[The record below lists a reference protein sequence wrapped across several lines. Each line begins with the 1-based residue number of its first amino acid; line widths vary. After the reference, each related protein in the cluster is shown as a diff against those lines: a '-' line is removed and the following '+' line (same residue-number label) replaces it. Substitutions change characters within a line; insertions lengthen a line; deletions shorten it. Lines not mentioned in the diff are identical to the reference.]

1 MTRSKI
7 TAVSLIA
14 LMSIAGLA
22 NSDGVRRSR
31 ARRVTADVRVTHP
44 DALVAVGD
52 CEDLRSYMTDLAVER
67 LVGYLYLW
75 LWHSP
80 WSSPGGGLDTSPGD
94 YSSTN
99 VQEEGVDE
107 LDIVKTNGTHVFVTT
122 QRSLRVARSWP
133 AAATAEIAALP
144 TGVRSNGLFLT
155 QDRVLTVALDEID
168 APPHPTHGNWFTNLQ
183 VVDVSDPSSP
193 WVERTIEVEGW
204 LVDARRI
211 EGDVYLV
218 VRNWISDPNEIW
230 AILEDPDIEL
240 PELPAEATWEDRMA
254 AAEIAREILRP
265 HVVEIIDGLP
275 EAALLPHIRDRVSG
289 SPDADLVPLIDCD
302 DVLVDPSS
310 PNLVF
315 TSIVHLDL
323 GADDPPGGD
332 LSATSIAAQ
341 TSTLYAS
348 GTTLYLVQPGWT
360 RTWDWDPHPEQT
372 TVIHAFDL
380 DPGGE
385 RPVSYAA
392 VGEVPGSTFDQFALS
407 EHDGHLRVATQDGW
421 WWTGEEGSRV
431 TVLARSGES
440 LSQVGSLP
448 GIAPGERLYAV
459 RFVGDVGYAVT
470 FEQIDPLFTIDL
482 SDPTTPE
489 ILGELEV
496 TGFSTYLHPVGG
508 DQLLALGLEID
519 PDGNTVEG
527 LAVSW
532 FDVSDLEAPSLF
544 DRLVFGGHDWRWS
557 EALYDHH
564 AITYHRDVLSFP
576 RYRWTDVQG
585 YESSLAVVDAVP
597 GQPLLHL
604 GDIRHDDLGSP
615 DRYNRVRRS
624 VVIENWLYSISDAG
638 IKVTPLRSPNNVVA
652 TVEFGQ
658 E

>member
-1 MTRSKI
+1 MARSKI

-14 LMSIAGLA
+14 LMSIAVLA
-22 NSDGVRRSR
+22 NSDGVRRSG
-31 ARRVTADVRVTHP
+31 ARRVTADVSVNHP

-52 CEDLRSYMTDLAVER
+52 CEDLRSYMTDVAVER
-67 LVGYLYLW
+67 LVEYLYLW
-75 LWHSP
+75 WWHVP
-80 WSSPGGGLDTSPGD
+80 WSSPGSGSNAGPSD

-107 LDIVKTNGTHVFVTT
+107 LDIVKTNGTHVYVTT

-133 AAATAEIAALP
+133 APTTAEIASLP
-144 TGVRSNGLFLT
+144 TGFRTNGLFLS
-155 QDRVLTVALDEID
+155 QDRALTVALDRID
-168 APPHPTHGNWFTNLQ
+168 APPHPTHGNWFTKLQ
-183 VVDVSDPSSP
+183 VVDVSNPSSP

-204 LVDARRI
+204 LIDARRI

-218 VRNWISDPNEIW
+218 VQNWISEPVEIW
-230 AILEDPDIEL
+230 AVLDDPEIDL
-240 PELPAEATWEDRMA
+240 PELPDNPTWDDRLA
-254 AAEIAREILRP
+254 AAEIARGILRP
-265 HVVEIIDGLP
+265 HLVEIIDGLP
-275 EAALLPHIRDRVSG
+275 NTALLPHIRDRVSG
-289 SPDADLVPLIDCD
+289 SPDTGLEPLIDCD
-302 DVLVDPSS
+302 DVLVDPSL

-323 GADDPPGGD
+323 GADDPAGGD

-348 GTTLYLVQPGWT
+348 GTTLYLVQPGWS
-360 RTWDWDPHPEQT
+360 RTWTWDPHPERT
-372 TVIHAFDL
+372 TTIHAFDL
-380 DPGGE
+380 DPDGE
-385 RPVSYAA
+385 QPVSYAA
-392 VGEVPGSTFDQFALS
+392 VGEVPGYTFDQFALS

-421 WWTGEEGSRV
+421 WWNGDEGSRV
-431 TVLARSGES
+431 TVLARSGAN
-440 LSQVGSLP
+440 LTQVGSLS

-459 RFVGDVGYAVT
+459 RFVGDVGFAVT

-496 TGFSTYLHPVGG
+496 TGFSTYLHPVDG

-532 FDVSDLEAPSLF
+532 FDVSDLQAPALF
-544 DRLVFGGHDWRWS
+544 DRLVFSGHGWSWS

-576 RYRWTDVQG
+576 RYRWTYGQG
-585 YESSLAVVDAVP
+585 YESSLAVIDAVP

-604 GDIRHDDLGSP
+604 GDIPHDDLGPP

-624 VVIENWLYSISDAG
+624 VVIEDWLYSISDAG
-638 IKVTPLRSPNNVVA
+638 MKVTPLRSPNNVVA
-652 TVEFGQ
+652 TVEFSQ